1 MSKEDIV
8 SLLQSS
14 LTGKT
19 EVIPLN
25 GAYKIIFPFT
35 DYMNDTVEIYASLE
49 DDLIHLSDMGHTAGL
64 LFSLGQHAEDT
75 PAHQLVKNLSR
86 AYNINVNYDRGI
98 LSQNIPVTDDMSGML
113 DFVKVVL
120 SLQTA
125 IPELRQYKVTK
136 SRRSRLATRLAKDV
150 QQLSM
155 PTYVER
161 QVEVSGKHLKW
172 VINYKY
178 AQRKPEDVDIL
189 LVAADLGL
197 RDPRIKVEHVL
208 TMALDL
214 MELDYRYDL
223 RVVYE
228 TNGSRNDSP
237 AQAAAQL
244 IEDSQPRL
252 NYKAYNYGDLN
263 KKGEWMNLT
272 LQELLPLM

>member
-1 MSKEDIV
+1 MREEEFII
-8 SLLQSS
+8 LLQTS

-19 EVIPLN
+19 EVAREN
-25 GAYKIIFPFT
+25 GAYRIIIPFT
-35 DYMNDTVEIYASLE
+35 DYMKDTVEIYASLKDE
-49 DDLIHLSDMGHTAGL
+49 LIHLDDMGHTAGL
-64 LFSLGQHAEDT
+64 LFSLGQQAEGT

-86 AYNINVNYDRGI
+86 AYNIKVDYDRGI
-98 LSQNIPVTDDMSGML
+98 LSQKIPVTNMSMML
-113 DFVKVVL
+113 DFVKVVI

-125 IPELRQYKVTK
+125 LPELRQYKVTRT
-136 SRRSRLATRLAKDV
+136 RRSRLATRIAKDV

-161 QVEVSGKHLKW
+161 QVEVTGKHLKW
-172 VINYKY
+172 IVNYRY
-178 AQRKPEDVDIL
+178 TQREPEDVDIL

-197 RDPRIKVEHVL
+197 RDPRIKAEHVL

-214 MELDYRYDL
+214 MELDHKHDL

-228 TNGSRNDSP
+228 TNGSINGSP
-237 AQAAAQL
+237 ARAAGQL
-244 IEDSQPRL
+244 IEDSQYRL

-272 LQELLPLM
+272 LQELLPLA